1 MGTPAE
7 QRGPLSI
14 AWLGHS
20 TVVIDLDG
28 IRLITDP
35 LLGQHAGL
43 LRRRGPGPDPR
54 LWAGPDAALV
64 SHLHHDH
71 LELRSLRKLPGVP
84 VLTAPVNARW
94 LRQRGIETA
103 IPMPEGWAA
112 VGGGVDVRLTRA
124 DHRHRPMPHRPN
136 AANGHLVRGAGATVW
151 VAGDTSLFDEMHTL
165 GEPLARALDVA
176 VVPIAGWGP
185 RLSEGHMDGEQAAVA
200 CARVGARYALAVHWG
215 TLHPPV
221 LNRFAGDWMDRPHD
235 EFATALAREAPGCEL
250 IDLRPGDVWQVPR
263 VA

>member
-1 MGTPAE
+1 VASSADR
-7 QRGPLSI
+7 RGPFSI

-28 IRLITDP
+28 IRLLTDP

-54 LWAGPDAALV
+54 LWAAPDATLI

-84 VLTAPVNARW
+84 VLTAPANARW
-94 LRQRGIETA
+94 LRQRGIA
-103 IPMPEGWAA
+103 AAVPMNEGWTA
-112 VGGGVDVRLTRA
+112 VAGGVEVRLTRA

-136 AANGHLVRGAGATVW
+136 AANGHLVRGASASVW

-165 GEPLARALDVA
+165 VEPLGRNLDVA

-185 RLSEGHMDGEQAAVA
+185 RLSEGHMDGEQAALA
-200 CARVGARYALAVHWG
+200 CARVGARKALAVHWG

-221 LNRFAGDWMDRPHD
+221 LNRLASGWMDRPYD
-235 EFATALAREAPGCEL
+235 EFTTALAREAPDCEL
-250 IDLRPGDVWQVPR
+250 IDLRPGQVWHSSAP
-263 VA
+263 